1 MECFST
7 FETPANRLR
16 VLSLFLL
23 GLMLAASTR
32 GADIQPVN
40 SGKVLPPGL
49 PFSEAVRVGD
59 MLYLSGQVGIMP
71 GTMKL
76 APGGIASESRQT
88 MVNIKT
94 VLESE
99 GLGMDNLVRCLV
111 MLADIAEWPEF
122 NKVYARYF
130 DKARYPARS
139 ALAASGLALGARV
152 RRRCD
157 ALRYQPRDHPGNP

>member
-1 MECFST
+1 MKCFSM
-7 FETPANRLR
+7 FETAANRMRLLF
-16 VLSLFLL
+16 VFLL
-23 GLMLAASTR
+23 GLMLAASAR

-88 MVNIKT
+88 MVNINT

-111 MLADIAEWPEF
+111 MLADIAEWESF
-122 NKVYARYF
+122 NKVYAEF
-130 DKARYPARS
+130 FSDHLPARS
-139 ALAASGLALGARV
+139 AFGANGLALGARV
-152 RRRCD
+152 EVECI
-157 ALRYQPRDHPGNP
+157 ASY